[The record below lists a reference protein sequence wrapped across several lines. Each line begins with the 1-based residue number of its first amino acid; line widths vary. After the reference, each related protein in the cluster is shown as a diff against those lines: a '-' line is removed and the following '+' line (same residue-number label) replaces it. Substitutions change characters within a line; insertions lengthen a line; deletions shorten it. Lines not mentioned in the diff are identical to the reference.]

1 MVTGRSADFLDQ
13 AWTLCWHIPQTPVW
27 SQVMTQTL
35 GLHRI
40 LGGNHSHRWTQLQ
53 MNSHSYRSTTNQDT
67 DLGKLHK
74 HRHHRGPIGKLAIYI
89 SSSSSPLQPCFFRQ
103 QMNCPDFLSFFP
115 ISILYLLNIMVPKL
129 CLPSK
134 FPHRPRSGK
143 WLVAV
148 LIGVLILYKWW
159 LLGIMC

>member
-1 MVTGRSADFLDQ
+1 MVTGRSAAFLDQ

-27 SQVMTQTL
+27 SHWVSIGSLVVIAATD
-35 GLHRI
+35 G
-40 LGGNHSHRWTQLQ
+40 
-53 MNSHSYRSTTNQDT
+53 HSYRWTHTATAALLTKTLILASCTNTDITMVPLASWPSTS
-67 DLGKLHK
+67 
-74 HRHHRGPIGKLAIYI
+74 A
-89 SSSSSPLQPCFFRQ
+89 SSSSPLQPCFFHQ

-159 LLGIMC
+159 LLGIMCWS